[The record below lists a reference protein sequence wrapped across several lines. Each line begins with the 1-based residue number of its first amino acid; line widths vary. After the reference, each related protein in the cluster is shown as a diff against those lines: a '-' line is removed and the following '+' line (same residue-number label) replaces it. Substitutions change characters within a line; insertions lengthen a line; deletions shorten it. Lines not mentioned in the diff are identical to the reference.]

1 MRGVDS
7 RSIALAAAFGLLLIS
22 AGAAQQPAAAPKP
35 AATPKPPTTAA
46 PRLADGHPNLNGVW
60 YPWSGHLAPDD
71 SKKGETLQDGSI
83 IASYAY
89 ERRYN
94 APPAGAQQAP
104 RPAAAAPP
112 YKPEFLAK
120 VKDLNERQSE
130 TDPYT
135 YSCKPPG
142 LPRIGPPH
150 QIVQGPRELAFVY
163 SDTNGNYWRI
173 IPTDGRPHNTEA
185 DASYL
190 GDSVGRWEGDTLVVD
205 VTNFNDDT
213 WLSRDGT
220 FHSSALHV
228 TERLT
233 RRGNALVYEVTAEDP
248 TVLTGPWKLQPRTL
262 ELSDARLEEAP
273 PCKDSDQE
281 NLINLDH
288 H

>member
-1 MRGVDS
+1 MRGFDS
-7 RSIALAAAFGLLLIS
+7 RSIALAAAFGLFLIS
-22 AGAAQQPAAAPKP
+22 AGGAQQPAAAP
-35 AATPKPPTTAA
+35 T

-60 YPWSGHLAPDD
+60 YPYSGHLAPDS
-71 SKKGETLQDGSI
+71 SKKGETLKDGSI
-83 IASYAY
+83 IATYAY

-94 APPAGAQQAP
+94 APPAGAQAP
-104 RPAAAAPP
+104 RPAAAVAP

-120 VKDLNERQSE
+120 VKDLKDRQSE
-130 TDPYT
+130 ADPYT

-142 LPRIGPPH
+142 LPRIGPPQ
-150 QIVQGPRELAFVY
+150 QIVQGNRELAFVY

-173 IPTDGRPHNTEA
+173 IPTDGRKHIADA

-190 GDSVGRWEGDTLVVD
+190 GDSIGRWEGDTLVID
-205 VTNFNDDT
+205 ATNFNDDT

-220 FHSSALHV
+220 FHSAALHV

-233 RRGNALVYEVTAEDP
+233 RRGDSLVYEVTVEDP
-248 TVLTGPWKLQPRTL
+248 KVLTGPWKLQPRTL